1 MSYRS
6 QEADLNFYSA
16 LLLSPATHARESNAL
31 QSQWRPEI
39 QVDFN
44 FGVADFKKCCLATS
58 TEFLSYHIVHHYV
71 NVFREILYQQRQAI
85 FYAMDDLH
93 KKTCSKSIDKV

>member
-6 QEADLNFYSA
+6 QKADFDFYSA
-16 LLLSPATHARESNAL
+16 LLFSPAIHARESNAL
-31 QSQWRPEI
+31 QSQRRPEI

-44 FGVADFKKCCLATS
+44 FGVANFKKCCLATS

-71 NVFREILYQQRQAI
+71 NVFREVLYQ
-85 FYAMDDLH
+85 
-93 KKTCSKSIDKV
+93 